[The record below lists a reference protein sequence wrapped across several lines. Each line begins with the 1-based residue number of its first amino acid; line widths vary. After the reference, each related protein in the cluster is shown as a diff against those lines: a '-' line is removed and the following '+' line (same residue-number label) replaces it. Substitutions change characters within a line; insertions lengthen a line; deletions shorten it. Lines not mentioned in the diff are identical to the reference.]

1 MKEVKIEM
9 KRKAL
14 PARIIRLFN
23 LIAVLVALAVAPT
36 IAPSVE
42 ASISAQKPKE
52 PLVVPKFDAAP
63 RIDGILDDAVWENG
77 LRFDNFVQLAPKENG
92 TPTQKTTVWMGYDA
106 KHLYVA
112 FRCED
117 TEAAKI
123 RASVTNRDNAT
134 DDDWIVVFLD
144 TFNEKRRAST
154 FMLNPIGVQMDMIR
168 VEEGGNDNM
177 DPSWDTVWESEGR
190 VDEGGYT
197 VEMAIPFKS
206 LRFPDAATK
215 TWGLVLGRNIPR
227 SGEIIIW
234 PSFSRQIPGLL
245 TQGGEIVIPGEVERG
260 KNVEIMPVATSLKRE
275 GDSVDFEPGV
285 NLKYGLKS
293 DLTLDATLN
302 PDFSHIEAD
311 APQIDVN
318 LRFALRYPEKRPFFL
333 EGMEIFK
340 FPEIEM
346 VYTRRIIDPVWGVKA
361 TGKIG
366 RFAYGILSA
375 QDQHPSESLW
385 EIHNGGVATG
395 DQAWFNIVRLKTDV
409 FKESYI
415 GLCLADK
422 EINGSWNR
430 AAGVDGQWR
439 FANKL
444 FFNFQALASKT
455 SRDGDQTSVTPAL
468 YAEAFYFTKH
478 WTAGG
483 YWKSIHPDFEAAS
496 GFVNR
501 TDFRTVG
508 AFTSVSIY
516 PDKKFLNQVRFNL
529 NAGRRIDYFGP
540 TVQDAWVRF
549 QTQLRFT
556 EFNRAFIMV
565 ENGLE
570 RYAGEDFRK
579 TTFYFESQSN
589 ILKWMPFS
597 VFAGVGD
604 MINYDPDDPFLGWGV
619 TFGIGTNFK
628 PSKRLQVGVD
638 FSKSTFWRE
647 AGGERFWD
655 FNVIHTRT
663 TYQLTRSLSLRAIA
677 DYNHYYKEIFGSFLV
692 SYILRPGTVF
702 FLGLDSNYDKPAPGP
717 YSRRDYSVFF
727 KFSYW
732 WRL

>member
-1 MKEVKIEM
+1 MK
-9 KRKAL
+9 KREL
-14 PARIIRLFN
+14 FTRTIRLFN
-23 LIAVLVALAVAPT
+23 LFAVAAVLASAIAAAPLL
-36 IAPSVE
+36 E

-52 PLVVPKFDAAP
+52 PLVVPKFDTP
-63 RIDGILDDAVWENG
+63 PNIDGVVNDAVWEKG
-77 LRFDNFVQLAPKENG
+77 LKFENFVQYAPKENG
-92 TPTQKTTVWMGYDA
+92 TPTQKTTAWMGYDT
-106 KHLYVA
+106 KNLYIA
-112 FRCED
+112 FRCDD
-117 TEAAKI
+117 TEAGKI
-123 RASVTNRDNAT
+123 RASVTNRDNAM
-134 DDDWIVVFLD
+134 DDDWILVFLD
-144 TFNEKRRAST
+144 TFNEKRRASS
-154 FMLNPIGVQMDMIR
+154 FFLNPIGVQMDMIR
-168 VEEGGNDNM
+168 VEEGGNDNF
-177 DPSWDTVWESEGR
+177 DNSWDTVWESEGR

-227 SGEIIIW
+227 SGEIILW

-245 TQGGEIVIPGEVERG
+245 TQGGEIVIPGAVERG
-260 KNVEIMPVATSLKRE
+260 RNLEIMPVATSLKRE
-275 GDSVDFEPGV
+275 GKSVDFEPGV

-346 VYTRRIIDPVWGVKA
+346 VYTRRIIDPLWGVKA
-361 TGKIG
+361 SGKIG

-385 EIHNGGVATG
+385 DIHNGGTPTD

-415 GLCLADK
+415 GFCLADK
-422 EINGSWNR
+422 EINRSWNR
-430 AAGVDGQWR
+430 VGGVDGQWR
-439 FANKL
+439 FANK
-444 FFNFQALASKT
+444 FFFSFQALASKT
-455 SRDGDQTSVTPAL
+455 NRDGDPTPVAPAL

-501 TDFRTVG
+501 TDFRTAG
-508 AFTSVSIY
+508 AFTSASIY
-516 PDKKFLNQVRFNL
+516 PDKKFLNQIRVNL
-529 NAGRRIDYFGP
+529 NAGRRLDYFSP
-540 TVQDAWVRF
+540 AVQDTWVRF

-556 EFNRAFIMV
+556 EFNQAFIMV

-570 RYAGEDFRK
+570 KYAGTDFRK
-579 TTFYFESQSN
+579 TTLYVESQSN
-589 ILKWMPFS
+589 ILRRMPFS
-597 VFAGVGD
+597 LFVKIGD
-604 MINYDPDDPFLGWGV
+604 AINYDPDDPFLGWGV
-619 TFGIGTNFK
+619 TFGGGTNFK
-628 PSKRLQVGVD
+628 PSSRLQIGVD
-638 FSKSTFWRE
+638 FSKSSFWRE
-647 AGGERFWD
+647 AGGERLWD
-655 FNVIHTRT
+655 FNVIRTRT
-663 TYQLTRSLSLRAIA
+663 AYQLTKSLSVRAIL
-677 DYNHYYKEIFGSFLV
+677 DYNHYYREIFGSFLV

-702 FLGLDSNYDKPAPGP
+702 FLGFDSNYDKPAPGP
-717 YSRRDYSVFF
+717 YARRDYSVFL

>member
-1 MKEVKIEM
+1 M
-9 KRKAL
+9 KRTAIL
-14 PARIIRLFN
+14 ARTFR
-23 LIAVLVALAVAPT
+23 LVALFALSAAIAAGVAAASL
-36 IAPSVE
+36 IE
-42 ASISAQKPKE
+42 ASIPAQKPKE

-63 RIDGILDDAVWENG
+63 KIDGVLDDAIWGKG
-77 LRFDNFVQLAPKENG
+77 LKFENFVQYAPKEGG
-92 TPTQKTTVWMGYDA
+92 TPTQKTTAWMGYDT
-106 KHLYVA
+106 KNLYIA
-112 FRCED
+112 FRCDD
-117 TEAAKI
+117 TEAGKI
-123 RASVTNRDNAT
+123 RASVTNRDNAM

-144 TFNEKRRAST
+144 TFNERRRASS
-154 FMLNPIGVQMDMIR
+154 FLLNPIGVQMDMIR

-177 DPSWDTVWESEGR
+177 DDSWDTVWESDGR
-190 VDEGGYT
+190 VDKSGYT

-206 LRFPDAATK
+206 LRFPDAAKK
-215 TWGLVLGRNIPR
+215 TWGLVLGRSIPR
-227 SGEIIIW
+227 SGEIVLW

-260 KNVEIMPVATSLKRE
+260 KNIEVMPVATSLKRE
-275 GDSVDFEPGV
+275 GESIDFEPGV

-318 LRFALRYPEKRPFFL
+318 LRFALRYSEKRPFFL

-346 VYTRRIIDPVWGVKA
+346 VYTRRIIDPLWGVKA
-361 TGKIG
+361 SGKIG
-366 RFAYGILSA
+366 RFTYGILSA

-385 EIHNGGVATG
+385 DIHDGGEATD

-415 GLCLADK
+415 GFCLADK

-430 AAGVDGQWR
+430 VAGVDGQWR
-439 FANKL
+439 FANKY

-455 SRDGDQTSVTPAL
+455 NRDGDLTPMAPAI

-483 YWKSIHPDFEAAS
+483 YWKSIHPDFQASS

-501 TDFRTVG
+501 TDFRTAG
-508 AFTSVSIY
+508 AFTSASIY
-516 PDKKFLNQVRFNL
+516 PEKKFLNQVRFNL
-529 NAGRRIDYFGP
+529 NAGRRIDYFNP
-540 TVQDAWVRF
+540 DVQDTWVRF

-556 EFNRAFIMV
+556 EFNQLFIMA

-570 RYAGEDFRK
+570 RYAGTDFRK
-579 TTFYFESQSN
+579 TTLSLQGQSN

-597 VFAGVGD
+597 LFAEIGD
-604 MINYDPDDPFLGWGV
+604 AINYDPDDPFLGWGV
-619 TFGIGTNFK
+619 TFGIGLNFK
-628 PSKRLQVGVD
+628 PSNRLQIGVD

-647 AGGERFWD
+647 AGGERLWD

-663 TYQLTRSLSLRAIA
+663 TYQMTKSLSLRAIF
-677 DYNHYYKEIFGSFLV
+677 DYNRYYKEIFGSLLV
-692 SYILRPGTVF
+692 SYVLRPGTVF
-702 FLGLDSNYDKPAPGP
+702 FLGFDSNYDKPAPGP
-717 YSRRDYSVFF
+717 YARRDYSVFL